1 MPADMTGKTFPQAQS
16 SFSRSFT
23 ASAPY
28 LNPTPIEA
36 FPGSGFLPGA
46 VPTRPTGNPPKWIT
60 HGFNWMPW
68 QGKFAGHSIWGP
80 FGNGYRFPG
89 QGYWGGGYYPYG
101 GGYGYYPYGWGG
113 DGSFLIVG
121 DSALRAWAGEP
132 VDGYP
137 PEIYGGPM
145 PWVGMPMFFP
155 NQSSQMSLPD
165 GMAFAQFT
173 GVPETIVLDFPPGSR
188 VRH

>member
-1 MPADMTGKTFPQAQS
+1 MTGKTTPAAQS
-16 SFSRSFT
+16 TFSRSYI

-36 FPGSGFLPGA
+36 FPGSAFLPGA
-46 VPTRPTGNPPKWIT
+46 VPQRPTGNPLKWMNQ
-60 HGFNWMPW
+60 GFSWN
-68 QGKFAGHSIWGP
+68 GKQFPGNSMWGP
-80 FGNGYRFPG
+80 FGNGYHFPG
-89 QGYWGGGYYPYG
+89 QGYWAAGYN
-101 GGYGYYPYGWGG
+101 GYGYYPFGWGG
-113 DGSFLIVG
+113 DGTFLAVG

-137 PEIYGGPM
+137 PEGYPPGAYGGPM
-145 PWVGMPMFFP
+145 PWAGMPAFFP
-155 NQSSQMSLPD
+155 NQSALPE

-188 VRH
+188 VRR